1 MAKNTTKIIAGVLLA
16 GGVFFLIKY
25 LMPKKE
31 DKKKDKE
38 PLGSPPKKDETLPK
52 PTSSS
57 FPLKKGSKGSLVK
70 KVQTLLM
77 QLDSKNL
84 PKFGADGSFGSET
97 ELALQKELGKKT
109 IDSQADIDTLQNKYN
124 SRIKLFAPKGGV
136 NPPMGLPELFPGY
149 GTGVP
154 K

>member
-25 LMPKKE
+25 LMPKK
-31 DKKKDKE
+31 DKSQ
-38 PLGSPPKKDETLPK
+38 PAPPPKKDETTTTTTPVS
-52 PTSSS
+52 TA
-57 FPLKKGSKGSLVK
+57 FPLKKGSRGTLVK
-70 KVQTLLM
+70 QVQTLLM
-77 QLDSKNL
+77 KLDSKNL
-84 PKFGADGSFGSET
+84 PKFGADGSFGTET
-97 ELALQKELGKKT
+97 ETAIQKELGKKT

-124 SRIKLFAPKGGV
+124 SRIKIYATQGGV